1 MVLPTL
7 LSAGAV
13 QGSLFLY
20 PDAPRSKTRMASID
34 ALNRRYGRGTVAYG
48 TATGANGC
56 TLRAEHLSVCHTTR
70 WGDQLA
76 V

>member
-1 MVLPTL
+1 
-7 LSAGAV
+7 
-13 QGSLFLY
+13 
-20 PDAPRSKTRMASID
+20 MASID

-48 TATGANGC
+48 TATEANGC
-56 TLRAEHLSVCHTTR
+56 TLRAEHLSVCHTRR

>member
-1 MVLPTL
+1 MFGLDCTCRDGFLKRGPACVVLPTL

-34 ALNRRYGRGTVAYG
+34 ALNRR
-48 TATGANGC
+48 
-56 TLRAEHLSVCHTTR
+56 
-70 WGDQLA
+70 
-76 V
+76 